1 MALKLVWSPMK
12 IGPVTIPNR
21 VVRTS
26 HTTSHLGGATSE
38 LSDDL
43 IAYHVSRARAGV
55 GMSVLQAATVHDA
68 SSHLGYAVDDAVMP
82 RYEQLVRE
90 VQPHGMRL
98 FQQLWH
104 GGHNML
110 GAGGAMPWAPSA
122 LPSPFSGIVGVPMG
136 QAEIDTIVDA
146 FAAAALRCRDSGI
159 DGVEVHA
166 GHGYLVNQF
175 LSSATNDR
183 DDEYGGDLL
192 QRTRFLRE
200 ILIAV
205 RERVGPEYPIGVR
218 MGASTSVGGLSAA
231 DVATIAA
238 HLEKHGWIDFLDI
251 TLSDYFDFPSMI
263 HSMAFP
269 SGYQMPY
276 SRVVSE
282 AVSVPTIVTGR
293 FRTLEEV
300 EQVLRDGTA
309 DFVSMVRAQIADPE
323 LVLKT
328 REGRIDD
335 VRPCIACNQGCSG
348 GLIRAGRMQ
357 CTVNPAAGFEREM
370 DERLIR
376 LAEMPRKVMVVGGG
390 PAGLEA
396 ARIAALR
403 GHRVILAEASAR
415 LGGAVDIARRA
426 PHLHIF
432 QDLLSWYERQIYAL
446 GVDVRLSSFVE
457 LADIAAEQ
465 PDVVIVATGS
475 FPRGDGRQAAIPG
488 EIPEGVRHPHVLTS
502 MQLILDHRGED
513 LSGQRALV
521 LDDIGHYE
529 AIAAA
534 EILTGGGASVTYVTT
549 QSSFGPKL
557 LGTGRETEALSRLY
571 ASSFQ
576 LHVSHRLV
584 RIDPDACTIRPLA
597 GGREQ
602 VVSADLVV
610 LVTANA
616 PIRNLFDEL
625 RDNPCE
631 TLLVGD
637 ALSPRD
643 MLSAIHE
650 GHRAARGI
658 Q

>member
-1 MALKLVWSPMK
+1 
-12 IGPVTIPNR
+12 
-21 VVRTS
+21 
-26 HTTSHLGGATSE
+26 
-38 LSDDL
+38 
-43 IAYHVSRARAGV
+43 
-55 GMSVLQAATVHDA
+55 
-68 SSHLGYAVDDAVMP
+68 
-82 RYEQLVRE
+82 
-90 VQPHGMRL
+90 
-98 FQQLWH
+98 
-104 GGHNML
+104 ML
-110 GAGGAMPWAPSA
+110 GAGGAVPWAPSD

-136 QAEIDTIVDA
+136 QSEIDEIVDA
-146 FAAAALRCRDSGI
+146 FAAAALRCRNSGI
-159 DGVEVHA
+159 DGVEIHA

-175 LSSATNDR
+175 LSSATNGR
-183 DDEYGGDLL
+183 DDEYSGDLL
-192 QRTRFLRE
+192 HRTRFLQE

-218 MGASTSVGGLSAA
+218 MGASTAAGGLSAA

-238 HLEKHGWIDFLDI
+238 HLESHGWIDFLDI
-251 TLSDYFDFPSMI
+251 TLSDYFDFPAMI
-263 HSMAFP
+263 HSMSYP

-276 SRVVSE
+276 SRVASE

-300 EQVLRDGTA
+300 EAVLREGTA

-323 LVLKT
+323 LILKT

-357 CTVNPAAGFEREM
+357 CTVNPAAGFELEL
-370 DERLIR
+370 DERFMQH
-376 LAEMPRKVMVVGGG
+376 AEATRKVMIVGGG

-396 ARIAALR
+396 ARIAALK
-403 GHRVILAEASAR
+403 GHRVILAEASAH
-415 LGGAVDIARRA
+415 LGGAVQIARRA

-432 QDLLSWYERQIYAL
+432 QDLLSWYEGQVYQL
-446 GVDVRLSSFVE
+446 GIDVRLSSFIEV
-457 LADIAAEQ
+457 ADVTAER

-475 FPRGDGRQAAIPG
+475 SARGDGRQAAIPA
-488 EIPEGVRHPHVLTS
+488 ELPSGVDLPHVLTS
-502 MQLILDHRGED
+502 IQLILEHSHDD
-513 LSGQRALV
+513 LSGRTALV
-521 LDDIGHYE
+521 LDDVGHYE

-534 EILTGGGASVTYVTT
+534 EILTRSGASVTYVTT
-549 QSSFGPKL
+549 QPSFGPKL
-557 LGTGRETEALSRLY
+557 FGTGRETEALARLY
-571 ASSFQ
+571 ASPFQ
-576 LHVSHRLV
+576 LHVGHGLV
-584 RIDPDACTIRPLA
+584 RIDRDACTIRPLA

-602 VVSADLVV
+602 VVSADVVV

-616 PIRNLFDEL
+616 PTRNLFDDL
-625 RDNPCE
+625 RDSHCK

-658 Q
+658 